1 MTLPKRRRWRL
12 VPAGA
17 VDPRQGARRPFPDM
31 LSSRERTAMPKWSR
45 RDLAGWYRR
54 WAEVV
59 NDEEERAKRLALAD
73 HVDRLAEA
81 EEAGAEER
89 GRR

>member
-1 MTLPKRRRWRL
+1 
-12 VPAGA
+12 
-17 VDPRQGARRPFPDM
+17 
-31 LSSRERTAMPKWSR
+31 MPKWSR